1 MDALLNEALETFEG
15 LFAEATAAGEPD
27 PTAMVVAT
35 TGLNGHPSARMV
47 LLKTHDAR
55 GFVFYT
61 HLDGRKG
68 RELQANPHAS
78 LLFYWPRVRNA
89 VQVRI
94 EGQVE
99 VVADAEADAYFASRA
114 RGSQLGAWAS
124 LQSEQL
130 PDREAFESRY
140 AKVEHEF
147 EGREVPRP
155 ERWTGFR
162 VRPVHF
168 EFWYGAEFRLH
179 DRVVFDLNRAGVWEK
194 HRLYP

>member
-1 MDALLNEALETFEG
+1 MDTLLDEALDTFEV
-15 LFAEATAAGEPD
+15 LFAEAASAGEPD

-35 TGLNGHPSARMV
+35 TALNGHPSARMV
-47 LLKTHDAR
+47 LLKAHDSR

-61 HLDGRKG
+61 HMDGRKG
-68 RELQANPHAS
+68 RELQSNPNAS
-78 LLFYWPRVRNA
+78 LLFFWPKVRNA
-89 VQVRI
+89 VQIRI
-94 EGQVE
+94 EGPVE
-99 VVADAEADAYFASRA
+99 TVDPAEADSYFATRP

-124 LQSEQL
+124 LQSERL
-130 PDREAFESRY
+130 PDRAAFDERY
-140 AKVEHEF
+140 AKAEHAF

-179 DRVVFDLNRAGVWEK
+179 DRIVYDLNRAGAWEK